1 MLHICAQRG
10 FTDVAKM
17 LLLKGASVDVLDTD
31 RYTPLVEAAGAG
43 HKDMCEVHTQSIKG
57 VCIDDGI

>member
-1 MLHICAQRG
+1 
-10 FTDVAKM
+10 M

-43 HKDMCEVHTQSIKG
+43 HKDMCEVHTQSINQGG
-57 VCIDDGI
+57 VH